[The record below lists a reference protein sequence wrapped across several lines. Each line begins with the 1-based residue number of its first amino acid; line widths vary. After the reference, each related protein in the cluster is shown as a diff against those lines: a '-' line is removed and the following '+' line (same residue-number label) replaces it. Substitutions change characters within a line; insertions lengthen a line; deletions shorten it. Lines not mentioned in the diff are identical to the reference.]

1 VLRLAAV
8 FALLRVHEPEAR
20 PTVDAF
26 RFMAGNL
33 YNNIVGA
40 VLLPVGRDEVDDEE
54 RINGSVSR

>member
-1 VLRLAAV
+1 LAAV
-8 FALLRVHEPEAR
+8 FALMRVHEPEAR

-40 VLLPVGRDEVDDEE
+40 VLLPVRLIRRDDRDDD
-54 RINGSVSR
+54 